1 MPETSIA
8 KRIQKWKPFSGRPAG
23 RHKSRWD
30 DDVRNGLKK
39 TKIMKWAEKVQ
50 GRLKGKDIVERAK
63 TISEL

>member
-8 KRIQKWKPFSGRPAG
+8 KRIHKWKPFSGRPAG
-23 RHKSRWD
+23 RHKSQWG

-50 GRLKGKDIVERAK
+50 GRLKEKDIVERAK